1 MVHTLVEVILLV
13 EKETTNTFCLLL
25 KEARLNKMS
34 KAREQKKTIESQ
46 YRYHLITSKRHIH
59 SGVVNVI
66 MMFTLFHLALNQ
78 VVTVVIIC
86 F

>member
-1 MVHTLVEVILLV
+1 MVNTLVEVILLV
-13 EKETTNTFCLLL
+13 EKATTNTFCLLL
-25 KEARLNKMS
+25 EEARLNKMS
-34 KAREQKKTIESQ
+34 KAREQKTIESQ

-59 SGVVNVI
+59 SGMVNVI

-78 VVTVVIIC
+78 VVTVEIIC